1 MGRWRRKVTDLGR
14 AGLDLVV
21 SEIDAVLSDF
31 GASGRGLLKASLF
44 FGAATA
50 AAFWAV
56 GVFTYF
62 LVQVLALWLPLWGA
76 AGVVVLLLLVVAILL
91 SWIGKRVVRGLES
104 PTATVRRHVRDHVDW
119 WQDEILPDGRSLP
132 ARDSGGGKEEVP

>member
-21 SEIDAVLSDF
+21 SEIDAVVTDF
-31 GASGRGLLKASLF
+31 GASGRGLLKASIF

-50 AAFWAV
+50 AAFWAI

-76 AGVVVLLLLVVAILL
+76 AVVVVCLLLGVAVLLVWL
-91 SWIGKRVVRGLES
+91 GKRVLREMES
-104 PTATVRRHVRDHVDW
+104 PVATVRRHVRDHVDW
-119 WQDEILPDGRSLP
+119 WQDEILPDGRSLG
-132 ARDSGGGKEEVP
+132 ARESAGPDEEAP